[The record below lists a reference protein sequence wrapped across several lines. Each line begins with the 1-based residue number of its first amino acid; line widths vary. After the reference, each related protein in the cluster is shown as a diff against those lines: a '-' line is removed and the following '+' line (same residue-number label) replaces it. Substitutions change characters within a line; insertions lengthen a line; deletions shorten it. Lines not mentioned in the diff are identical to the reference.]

1 MRNNSMKNE
10 IVYYENAHNWH
21 NQKYL
26 KPKKSKSGNT
36 NILFKDVEVKYQWIN
51 YKNFMGLLLR
61 EKKWERDTGFC
72 W

>member
-26 KPKKSKSGNT
+26 KPKNQKVAIQIYYLKMSK
-36 NILFKDVEVKYQWIN
+36 
-51 YKNFMGLLLR
+51 
-61 EKKWERDTGFC
+61 
-72 W
+72 